1 MEQLANALGSKPK
14 PLIVAQSIS
23 SLQSYGPGGVQGSS
37 WLHSVVGLGN
47 FTVDADRV
55 ALGPVIDRLIH
66 DRVTYAVEN
75 DEVVWYRVLRCVEP
89 MLLEGTGFEVTAVDS
104 LDQWLEQLGYTSPN
118 EGAEEGLLTPLMCAA
133 MSKRV
138 DFVRGLL
145 DRGAEVDAT
154 LASGHAEFGL
164 PVGIG
169 ALHVSSIFG
178 DAASAKLLF
187 EAGANTRLRAK
198 TPGGDPP
205 LTLGTACGFKFDEIF
220 ASHPDLL
227 TLRNALGVMPMEAV
241 ALAGHAENLQY
252 HFERYPE
259 IFGPVLR
266 GETSTGR
273 TLLSNCLADT
283 WNEDSA
289 RLCIE
294 AGCDV
299 NGIGEPDMPKIKIL
313 YAVADAVCK
322 VRECLGKAPDSTMHR
337 FSYCSRCT
345 PLHYAAYFGNLG
357 GVEFLIAHGA
367 NVNSTAHPYQM
378 TPLQLAE
385 MRGHATVTQ
394 RLVL

>member
-1 MEQLANALGSKPK
+1 
-14 PLIVAQSIS
+14 
-23 SLQSYGPGGVQGSS
+23 
-37 WLHSVVGLGN
+37 
-47 FTVDADRV
+47 
-55 ALGPVIDRLIH
+55 
-66 DRVTYAVEN
+66 
-75 DEVVWYRVLRCVEP
+75 
-89 MLLEGTGFEVTAVDS
+89 
-104 LDQWLEQLGYTSPN
+104 
-118 EGAEEGLLTPLMCAA
+118 

-145 DRGAEVDAT
+145 DRGAEVGAT
-154 LASGHAEFGL
+154 LGMAHAEFGL
-164 PVGIG
+164 PMGVA
-169 ALHVSSIFG
+169 ALHIACLFG
-178 DAASAKLLF
+178 DATSAKLLI
-187 EAGANTRLRAK
+187 EAGANTRLGTK
-198 TPGGDPP
+198 TPTSDPP
-205 LTLGTACGFKFDEIF
+205 LSLGVGFGYTFDEIF
-220 ASHPDLL
+220 AAHPELL
-227 TLRNALGVMPMEAV
+227 TLRNGVDVTPVELMAF
-241 ALAGHAENLQY
+241 AGHAENLRH

-273 TLLSNCLADT
+273 TLLSGCLADT

-299 NGIGEPDMPKIKIL
+299 NGVGEPDMPKVKIL
-313 YAVADAVCK
+313 YAVADAMCK

-357 GVEFLIAHGA
+357 GVEFLIAHGD
-367 NVNSTAHPYQM
+367 NVNSTAHPYRM

-385 MRGHATVTQ
+385 MQGHATVAQ